1 MVYTLPFLVIK
12 TRLPLFFMK
21 GSWFNSRVFFTLTT
35 SFPSEFTLS
44 KFVLTCNFTSQRKTV
59 ITSFLLHRY
68 FWCTVV
74 FLVTA
79 GVFVVGGVTTGLTV
93 GAEGVG
99 TLGVA
104 AGIVGVGVGVG
115 SLLSGGK
122 YDFISSNVNIGWVW
136 PSLVLYQ

>member
-1 MVYTLPFLVIK
+1 MWL
-12 TRLPLFFMK
+12 
-21 GSWFNSRVFFTLTT
+21 
-35 SFPSEFTLS
+35 
-44 KFVLTCNFTSQRKTV
+44 
-59 ITSFLLHRY
+59 
-68 FWCTVV
+68 
-74 FLVTA
+74 
-79 GVFVVGGVTTGLTV
+79 GGVTTGLTV

-136 PSLVLYQ
+136 PSLVLYPVTKSFSSRIKDSTSVTYKSESSIFEM